1 MARGNGKT
9 DRIRRPRRRQRRSV
23 RRTARTLALVA
34 TAVLAAAAIAPS
46 AWVDAKHMMR
56 DHLDVLEHTL
66 ASVTVHVA
74 AWVGVGTERD
84 ALTRGSKGATISG
97 PARVVD
103 GDTLEV
109 RGARM
114 RLYGIDAPE
123 SKQRCRKGGR
133 TWSCGREAARA
144 LAQAIGSRTVVCEAR
159 DRDRYGRV
167 VAVCRSRG
175 ADVNAWMVA
184 EGWAFA
190 YRKYSRDYV
199 GEEASA
205 RAAKRGVWRGD
216 VVAPWDW
223 RRGERLA
230 GEGTTAQPAP
240 SRPAAQADGARCAI
254 KGNIGKGGTRIYH
267 VPGGR
272 FYDRTRIDTSK
283 GERWFCTTAEARA
296 AGWRRSRR

>member
-1 MARGNGKT
+1 M
-9 DRIRRPRRRQRRSV
+9 
-23 RRTARTLALVA
+23 RRTARTLVLVA
-34 TAVLAAAAIAPS
+34 AAAVAAAAIAPS
-46 AWVDAKHMMR
+46 VWVDAKRMMR
-56 DHLDVLEHTL
+56 DHLDALEHTL
-66 ASVTVHVA
+66 APA
-74 AWVGVGTERD
+74 AERATDWVGGGVGTVLD
-84 ALTRGSKGATISG
+84 ALAQGSAGATISE

-109 RGARM
+109 RGTRV
-114 RLYGIDAPE
+114 RLHGIDAPE
-123 SKQRCRKGGR
+123 SKQRCRARGR

-144 LAQAIGSRTVVCEAR
+144 LARRIGARTVACEER
-159 DRDRYGRV
+159 DLDRYGRV
-167 VAVCRSRG
+167 VAVCRVGGR
-175 ADVNAWMVA
+175 DVNAWMAA

-199 GEEASA
+199 GEETAA

-230 GEGTTAQPAP
+230 GEGT
-240 SRPAAQADGARCAI
+240 AAQQGGGRCAI

-267 VPGGR
+267 VSGGR

-283 GERWFCTTAEARA
+283 GERWFCTEAEARA
-296 AGWRRSRR
+296 AGWRRSRQ